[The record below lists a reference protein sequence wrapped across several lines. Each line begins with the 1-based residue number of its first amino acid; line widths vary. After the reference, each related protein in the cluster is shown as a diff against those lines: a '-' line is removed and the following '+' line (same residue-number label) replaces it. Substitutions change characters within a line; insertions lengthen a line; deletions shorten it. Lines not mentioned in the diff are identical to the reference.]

1 MAATADALLLR
12 SDQFEIPDRND
23 DAAFQVSL
31 RGAVGALQNLDA
43 PRGGVMRLA
52 RRSGKGSYTVTGA
65 PVKRE
70 ES

>member
-1 MAATADALLLR
+1 MPHFR
-12 SDQFEIPDRND
+12 SRCG
-23 DAAFQVSL
+23 
-31 RGAVGALQNLDA
+31 GAVGALQNLDA